1 MLSSSLGC
9 RGAAAAQAKSFAYK
23 MDAAMS
29 SCPNIL
35 YVRFIPCLHFQI
47 GLLHAE
53 VKNHNEF
60 HDVCLRGSALEC
72 VCVCVRVFSCMC
84 VVVCVS
90 VRGWVCVCVRVCVRA
105 RVRVRVRLRVCVC
118 VRMGVCV

>member
-72 VCVCVRVFSCMC
+72 VCVCAR
-84 VVVCVS
+84 VS
-90 VRGWVCVCVRVCVRA
+90 VRGWVCVCVRVCVGA
-105 RVRVRVRLRVCVC
+105 RVRVRVRVRVCVC
-118 VRMGVCV
+118 AHGCVCV